1 MVRHEANFPYNE
13 LITIC
18 CPSTRLMKDMQVKY
32 KRHERHFVFD
42 KSMKILTC
50 VYGYR
55 SKFWLGWDFID
66 LRDHV
71 EAQNPILFKQPYILN
86 AQ

>member
-1 MVRHEANFPYNE
+1 MIDFDICLLNIDNE

-18 CPSTRLMKDMQVKY
+18 CPSMFTPLMKDMQVKY

-42 KSMKILTC
+42 KSKEILTC

-55 SKFWLGWDFID
+55 SKFMLGLDFID
-66 LRDHV
+66 LSDHV
-71 EAQNPILFKQPYILN
+71 EAHNSILFM
-86 AQ
+86 